1 VVSFPAI
8 SCKHGG
14 SAVLTGMR
22 TVSLPADLC
31 MAAEKE
37 FGSLEPLLERVLRNL
52 LSDEAAQADEGEQ
65 RVIEQRLR
73 DLGYL

>member
-1 VVSFPAI
+1 
-8 SCKHGG
+8 
-14 SAVLTGMR
+14 
-22 TVSLPADLC
+22 

>member
-1 VVSFPAI
+1 
-8 SCKHGG
+8 
-14 SAVLTGMR
+14 MR
-22 TVSLPADLC
+22 TISLPADLC
-31 MAAEKE
+31 MLAEEK

-52 LSDEAAQADEGEQ
+52 LSDDASQADEGEQ